1 MQVLLCPLEV
11 LSRLMMVVNESEEDS
26 ELPGIQVYLAYRCK
40 SIFSLL
46 SIFTLCAKSQR
57 IQAVERIVFT
67 RVSRKNADKQERN
80 LGQRRVF

>member
-40 SIFSLL
+40 TIFSLL
-46 SIFTLCAKSQR
+46 SVFTLCATSQR
-57 IQAVERIVFT
+57 IQAVERVVFNWGP
-67 RVSRKNADKQERN
+67 RKKCSVTNNREI
-80 LGQRRVF
+80 